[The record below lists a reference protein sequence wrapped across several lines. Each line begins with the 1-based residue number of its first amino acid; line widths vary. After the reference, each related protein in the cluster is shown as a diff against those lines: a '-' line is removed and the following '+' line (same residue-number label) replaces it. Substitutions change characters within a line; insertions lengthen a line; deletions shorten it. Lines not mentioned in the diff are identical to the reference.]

1 MAEGDVYAAANDSQ
15 GRQGADD
22 NGIGKDLKNAVQA
35 LLDWTLGISRRVGN
49 GCRTEAGFVGEC
61 ASAQTPD
68 DRLLER
74 NATSCAAERLGCK
87 RCGKNLAES
96 RANIAGMA
104 ENHDQRE
111 DDVQNAHN
119 WDKFFRHGADAL
131 DAAEKDYTDQ
141 RGNHNAEHEVQ
152 QLPLL
157 FRCRDKGVDGVVQ
170 GANDGVDLR
179 HVADAEGG
187 DGRKDAEQ
195 NADPLPMLA
204 EAVFDVVH
212 RAADP
217 VTLRVAL
224 TVLDRQC
231 NLGIFDHHTEQRR
244 QPQPEHCAVAAE
256 RDGLRGADNIAGADR
271 RGQCRCDGLQG
282 RDRACACLLL
292 LEHLSDRVFHRIA
305 EARELNPAIANGQ
318 IQTAD
323 DGTWQ
328 KDIQPCDR
336 IQAPRKEIDDS
347 FHSSPFRT
355 SRGRPSP
362 FSEYKSME
370 HTIP

>member
-1 MAEGDVYAAANDSQ
+1 
-15 GRQGADD
+15 
-22 NGIGKDLKNAVQA
+22 
-35 LLDWTLGISRRVGN
+35 
-49 GCRTEAGFVGEC
+49 
-61 ASAQTPD
+61 
-68 DRLLER
+68 
-74 NATSCAAERLGCK
+74 
-87 RCGKNLAES
+87 
-96 RANIAGMA
+96 
-104 ENHDQRE
+104 
-111 DDVQNAHN
+111 
-119 WDKFFRHGADAL
+119 
-131 DAAEKDYTDQ
+131 
-141 RGNHNAEHEVQ
+141 
-152 QLPLL
+152 
-157 FRCRDKGVDGVVQ
+157 
-170 GANDGVDLR
+170 
-179 HVADAEGG
+179 
-187 DGRKDAEQ
+187 
-195 NADPLPMLA
+195 MLA

-336 IQAPRKEIDDS
+336 IQGPRKEIDDS